1 MTGTSLMTLGKQA
14 VFAAYAQLQTTGN
27 NIANANTPG
36 YSRQAVQLQT
46 ASSGYSG
53 GGYIGRGVTVST
65 VARAAN
71 MFLTG
76 QTVAAT
82 SAAAAD
88 GVQRDMLGQL
98 EKVFVGGAAGLGAA
112 ATQIFNAFADVA
124 VAPADLSARQ
134 AVLGRL
140 QDFAALSRASS
151 DQIEALQTNVA
162 HDVAGGVAEVNTLAT
177 QLGRLNASIAA
188 AVRGGQKP
196 NDLLDQR
203 DQLVLRI
210 GQQVQVQ
217 SYIGADETANVFV
230 GSGQS
235 LVLGVAAHSLVL
247 QPNPGDPNHV
257 SLGVDIAGQVT
268 DLSTQAIGDGALGGL
283 MRFQDQDLA
292 DARNRLGQLVTGV
305 ASALNLQQSL
315 GLDLAGQAG
324 PPLLRL
330 DGPQALPG
338 AGNARAADGNFSA
351 SVSLRIA
358 DASAL
363 KASDYLLLVDT
374 ADPSQLSVTR
384 LADGKLFMPVHDGD
398 VLDGFA
404 ISLGGQ
410 APAAGDSFTLKPVGR
425 AAGNLSVLLTDGR
438 GLAAANPVT
447 AVLGAAN
454 SGNAS
459 VRAVDIVAAPAN
471 AYQAISI
478 SFTSDAGAYDILDSG
493 GNVLASDTF
502 TAGQPIRYDGMALQL
517 GGLARA
523 GDRINIAPTSHP
535 AASNGN
541 ALRFDSLAASLLVD
555 GQTAAEAYANAMADV
570 GVRMQGAVAAAA
582 TSAVVSTQAKAAL
595 TGQVGVNLDEEAARL
610 LQYQQSYQAAAKM
623 LQTAQTM
630 FDAILST
637 VR

>member
-46 ASSGYSG
+46 ASSAYSS

-71 MFLTG
+71 MFLTS
-76 QTVAAT
+76 QSVAAT

-162 HDVAGGVAEVNTLAT
+162 HDVAGGVAEVNTLAA

-188 AVRGGQKP
+188 AVLGGQKP

-292 DARNRLGQLVTGV
+292 GARNRLGQLVTGV

-493 GNVLASDTF
+493 GNVLVSDTF

-570 GVRMQGAVAAAA
+570 GVRMQGAVAAAE

-610 LQYQQSYQAAAKM
+610 LQYQQSYQAAAKL

-637 VR
+637 LR

>member
-46 ASSGYSG
+46 ASSAYSS

-71 MFLTG
+71 MFLTS
-76 QTVAAT
+76 QSVAAT

-162 HDVAGGVAEVNTLAT
+162 HDVAGGVAEVNTLAA

-188 AVRGGQKP
+188 AVLGGQKP

-493 GNVLASDTF
+493 GNVLVSDTF

-570 GVRMQGAVAAAA
+570 GVRMQGAVAAAE

-610 LQYQQSYQAAAKM
+610 LQYQQSYQAAAKL

-637 VR
+637 LR

>member
-27 NIANANTPG
+27 NIGNANTPG

-46 ASSGYSG
+46 ASSAYSS

-71 MFLTG
+71 MFLTS

-162 HDVAGGVAEVNTLAT
+162 HDVAGGVAEVNTLAA

-188 AVRGGQKP
+188 AVLGGQKP

-493 GNVLASDTF
+493 GNVLVSDTF

-570 GVRMQGAVAAAA
+570 GVRMQGAVAAAE

-610 LQYQQSYQAAAKM
+610 LQYQQSYQAAAKL

-637 VR
+637 LR

>member
-46 ASSGYSG
+46 ASSAYSS

-71 MFLTG
+71 MFLTS
-76 QTVAAT
+76 QSVAAT

-162 HDVAGGVAEVNTLAT
+162 HDVAGGVAEVNTLAA

-188 AVRGGQKP
+188 AVLGGQKP

-292 DARNRLGQLVTGV
+292 GARNRLGQLVTGV

-363 KASDYLLLVDT
+363 KASDYLLLVNT

-404 ISLGGQ
+404 INLGGQ

-570 GVRMQGAVAAAA
+570 GVRMQGAVAAAE

-610 LQYQQSYQAAAKM
+610 LQYQQSYQAAAKL

-637 VR
+637 LR

>member
-46 ASSGYSG
+46 ASSAYSS

-71 MFLTG
+71 MFLTS

-162 HDVAGGVAEVNTLAT
+162 HDVAGGVAEVNTLAA

-188 AVRGGQKP
+188 AVLGGQKP

-493 GNVLASDTF
+493 GNVLVSDTF

-570 GVRMQGAVAAAA
+570 GVRMQGAVAAAE

-610 LQYQQSYQAAAKM
+610 LQYQQSYQAAAKL

-637 VR
+637 LR

>member
-46 ASSGYSG
+46 ASSAYSS

-71 MFLTG
+71 MFLTS
-76 QTVAAT
+76 QSVAAT

-162 HDVAGGVAEVNTLAT
+162 HDVAGGVAEVNTLAA

-188 AVRGGQKP
+188 AVLGGQKP

-292 DARNRLGQLVTGV
+292 GARSRLGQLVTGV

-570 GVRMQGAVAAAA
+570 GVRMQGAVAAAE

-610 LQYQQSYQAAAKM
+610 LQYQQSYQAAAKL

-637 VR
+637 LR

>member
-1 MTGTSLMTLGKQA
+1 MSGTSLMTLGKQA

-71 MFLTG
+71 MFLTS
-76 QTVAAT
+76 QAVAAT

-88 GVQRDMLGQL
+88 GVQRDMLSQL
-98 EKVFVGGAAGLGAA
+98 EKIFIGGEAGLGGAA
-112 ATQIFNAFADVA
+112 THIFNAFADVA
-124 VAPADLSARQ
+124 AAPAELSARQ

-140 QDFAALSRASS
+140 EDFAALSRASS
-151 DQIEALQTNVA
+151 DQIEALQANVA
-162 HDVAGGVAEVNTLAT
+162 HDVAGGVAEVNTLAA
-177 QLGRLNASIAA
+177 QLGRLNANIAA

-210 GQQVQVQ
+210 GEQVQVQ
-217 SYIGADETANVFV
+217 SYVGADETANVFV
-230 GSGQS
+230 GSGQA

-247 QPNPGDPNHV
+247 QPNPSDPSHV
-257 SLGVDIAGQVT
+257 SLGVNIAGQVT
-268 DLSTQAIGDGALGGL
+268 DLSTQAIGDGLLGGL
-283 MRFQDQDLA
+283 MRFQDHDLA
-292 DARNRLGQLVTGV
+292 AARNRLGQLVSGL
-305 ASALNLQQSL
+305 AGALNQQQSL
-315 GLDLAGQAG
+315 GLDLQGRAGSPLFQLAG
-324 PPLLRL
+324 P
-330 DGPQALPG
+330 QVLPA
-338 AGNARAADGNFSA
+338 AGNARGAGGNYNA
-351 SVSLRIA
+351 SVGLSIT

-363 KASDYLLLVDT
+363 QASDYLLAPDV
-374 ADPSQLSVTR
+374 ADPSQFSVTR
-384 LADGKLFMPVHDGD
+384 LADGKVVQPVHDGD

-404 ISLGGQ
+404 ISIGSP
-410 APAAGDSFTLKPVGR
+410 APVAGESFTLQPVGR
-425 AAGNLSVLLTDGR
+425 AAGNLTVLLADPR

-447 AVLGAAN
+447 AMLGAAN
-454 SGNAS
+454 TGNAS
-459 VRAVDIVAAPAN
+459 VRAVDILALPAN
-471 AYQAISI
+471 AYTPISI
-478 SFTSDAGAYDILDSG
+478 SFTSDAGAYDILDNA

-502 TAGQPIRYDGMALQL
+502 TAGQPIRYDGMALSL

-523 GDRINIAPTSHP
+523 GDRINIQPTSHP

-541 ALRFDSLAASLLVD
+541 AVRFDSLASSHLVD

-570 GVRMQGAVAAAA
+570 GVRVQGAAAA
-582 TSAVVSTQAKAAL
+582 AETSGVVSSQARAAL

-623 LQTAQTM
+623 LQTAQVM
-630 FDAILST
+630 FDAILSA

>member
-235 LVLGVAAHSLVL
+235 LVLGVAAHKLVL
-247 QPNPGDPNHV
+247 QPNPADPSHV

-292 DARNRLGQLVTGV
+292 SARNRLGQLVTGV

-315 GLDLAGQAG
+315 GLDLLGQPGSA
-324 PPLLRL
+324 LLQL

-338 AGNARAADGNFSA
+338 AGNARGADGNFSA
-351 SVSLRIA
+351 SLSLAIT

-363 KASDYLLLVDT
+363 KASDYLLQVDA
-374 ADPSQLSVTR
+374 ADPSQFSVTR
-384 LADGKLFMPVHDGD
+384 LADGKQFMPLHDGD

-404 ISLGGQ
+404 INLGGQ

-425 AAGNLSVLLTDGR
+425 AAGNLTVLLTDGR

-447 AVLGAAN
+447 AVPGAAN

-459 VRAVDIVAAPAN
+459 VRALDIVAAPAN
-471 AYQAISI
+471 AYTAISI
-478 SFTSDAGAYDILDSG
+478 RFTNDAGAYDILDSG
-493 GNVLASDTF
+493 GNVLASATF

-517 GGLARA
+517 AGLARA

>member
-71 MFLTG
+71 MLLTG

-235 LVLGVAAHSLVL
+235 LVLGVAAHKLVL
-247 QPNPGDPNHV
+247 QPNPADPSHV

-292 DARNRLGQLVTGV
+292 SARNRLGQLVTGV

-315 GLDLAGQAG
+315 GLDLLGQPGSA
-324 PPLLRL
+324 LLQL

-338 AGNARAADGNFSA
+338 AGNARGADGNFSA
-351 SVSLRIA
+351 SLSLAIT

-363 KASDYLLLVDT
+363 KASDYLLQVDA
-374 ADPSQLSVTR
+374 ADPSQFSVTR
-384 LADGKLFMPVHDGD
+384 LADGKQFMPLHDGD

-404 ISLGGQ
+404 INLGGQ

-425 AAGNLSVLLTDGR
+425 AAGNLTVLLTDGR

-447 AVLGAAN
+447 AVPGAAN

-459 VRAVDIVAAPAN
+459 VRALDIVAAPAN
-471 AYQAISI
+471 AYTAISI
-478 SFTSDAGAYDILDSG
+478 RFTNDAGAYDILDSG
-493 GNVLASDTF
+493 GNVLASATF

-517 GGLARA
+517 AGLARA

>member
-46 ASSGYSG
+46 ASSAYSS

-71 MFLTG
+71 MFLTS
-76 QTVAAT
+76 QSVAAT

-162 HDVAGGVAEVNTLAT
+162 HDVAGGVAEVNTLAA

-188 AVRGGQKP
+188 AVLGGQKP

-570 GVRMQGAVAAAA
+570 GVRMQGAVAAAE

-610 LQYQQSYQAAAKM
+610 LQYQQSYQAAAKL

-637 VR
+637 LR

>member
-46 ASSGYSG
+46 ASSAYSS

-71 MFLTG
+71 MFLTN

-162 HDVAGGVAEVNTLAT
+162 HDVAGGVAEVNTLAA

-188 AVRGGQKP
+188 AVLGGQKP

-493 GNVLASDTF
+493 GNVLVSDTF

-570 GVRMQGAVAAAA
+570 GVRMQGAVAAAE

-610 LQYQQSYQAAAKM
+610 LQYQQSYQAAAKL

-637 VR
+637 LR

>member
-46 ASSGYSG
+46 ASSAYSS

-71 MFLTG
+71 MFLTS
-76 QTVAAT
+76 QSVAAT

-162 HDVAGGVAEVNTLAT
+162 HDVAGGVAEVNTLAA

-188 AVRGGQKP
+188 AVLGGQKP

-292 DARNRLGQLVTGV
+292 GARNRLGQLVTGV

-570 GVRMQGAVAAAA
+570 GVRMQGAVAAAE

-610 LQYQQSYQAAAKM
+610 LQYQQSYQAAAKL

-637 VR
+637 LR